1 MKSNVNSLK
10 KEEER
15 RVHQHETVK
24 GQMRNQVHEE
34 IRRRSGLDA
43 RDGAEIEYVAH
54 KLKSSAIREVSVTEG
69 EIARARRSARVSQ
82 IVDYLFTLVYGVLG
96 LLIALEL
103 MGAREASGFKQL
115 IDAISAP
122 LVAPFRGLMPD
133 LRVGNFQ
140 LMLSY
145 VIGLV
150 VYALVH
156 VAIKGLIR
164 LMAQRQ
170 TTV

>member
-1 MKSNVNSLK
+1 MKSNVNSLR

-15 RVHQHETVK
+15 RVNQHETVK
-24 GQMRNQVHEE
+24 GQLENQVHEE
-34 IRRRSGLDA
+34 IRRRSDIDA
-43 RDGAEIEYVAH
+43 REGAEIDYVAH
-54 KLKSSAIREVSVTEG
+54 KLKRSAIHEVSVTEG
-69 EIARARRSARVSQ
+69 EISRARRFARVSQ
-82 IVDYLFTLVYGVLG
+82 VVDYVFTLVYGVLG

-133 LRVGNFQ
+133 LQIGNSQ

-145 VIGLV
+145 VIGVV
-150 VYALVH
+150 VYALIH

-164 LMAQRQ
+164 LMAQRE
-170 TTV
+170 TTI